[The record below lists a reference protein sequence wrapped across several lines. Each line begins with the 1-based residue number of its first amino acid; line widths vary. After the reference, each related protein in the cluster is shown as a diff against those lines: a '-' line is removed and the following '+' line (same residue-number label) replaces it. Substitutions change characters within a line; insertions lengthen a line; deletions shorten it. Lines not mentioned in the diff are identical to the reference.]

1 MSYSEQINAIYEHL
15 KTSLSNGTFAKLTL
29 GKTIGKTELT
39 NIYFRTIVDNDALKF
54 NVTFRYLSEEIIEI
68 KPIEDV
74 VMLLN
79 QYLNNP
85 FLTVILFTTE
95 KDILIKLNKNYGPHV
110 IYENFIFNNLPR
122 YFAYTDP
129 DIEINKNIKKNFL
142 EILKKY

>member
-1 MSYSEQINAIYEHL
+1 MNYSEQINSIYEHL
-15 KTSLSNGTFAKLTL
+15 KASLADGTFAKLTL

-39 NIYFRTIVDNDALKF
+39 NIYFRTIIDNDTLKF

-74 VMLLN
+74 ILLLN

-95 KDILIKLNKNYGPHV
+95 KDILIKLNKKRIATITEMDNTFK
-110 IYENFIFNNLPR
+110 N
-122 YFAYTDP
+122 ADP
-129 DIEINKNIKKNFL
+129 VLL
-142 EILKKY
+142 EYLKK

>member
-1 MSYSEQINAIYEHL
+1 MNYSEQINSIYEHL

-39 NIYFRTIVDNDALKF
+39 NIYFRTIIDNDTLKF

-74 VMLLN
+74 LLLLN

-95 KDILIKLNKNYGPHV
+95 KDILIKLNKKRIATITEMDNTFK
-110 IYENFIFNNLPR
+110 N
-122 YFAYTDP
+122 ADP
-129 DIEINKNIKKNFL
+129 ILL
-142 EILKKY
+142 EYLKK

>member
-1 MSYSEQINAIYEHL
+1 MSYSEQINSIYEHL
-15 KTSLSNGTFAKLTL
+15 KASLSNGTFAKLTL

-39 NIYFRTIVDNDALKF
+39 NVYLRTIVDNDTLKF

-74 VMLLN
+74 ILLLN

-95 KDILIKLNKNYGPHV
+95 KDILIKLNKKRIATITEMDNTFK
-110 IYENFIFNNLPR
+110 N
-122 YFAYTDP
+122 ADP
-129 DIEINKNIKKNFL
+129 VLL
-142 EILKKY
+142 EYLKK

>member
-1 MSYSEQINAIYEHL
+1 MSYSEQINALYDHL

-39 NIYFRTIVDNDALKF
+39 NVYFRTIVDNDTLKF

-74 VMLLN
+74 ILLLN

-85 FLTVILFTTE
+85 ILTVILFTTE
-95 KDILIKLNKNYGPHV
+95 KDILIKLNKKRIATITEMDNTFK
-110 IYENFIFNNLPR
+110 N
-122 YFAYTDP
+122 ADP
-129 DIEINKNIKKNFL
+129 VLL
-142 EILKKY
+142 EYLKK

>member
-68 KPIEDV
+68 KQIEDV

-95 KDILIKLNKNYGPHV
+95 KDILIKLNKKRIATITEMDNTFK
-110 IYENFIFNNLPR
+110 N
-122 YFAYTDP
+122 ADP
-129 DIEINKNIKKNFL
+129 VLL
-142 EILKKY
+142 EYLKI

>member
-1 MSYSEQINAIYEHL
+1 MNYSEQINAIYEHL

-39 NIYFRTIVDNDALKF
+39 NIYFRTIVANDTLKF

-74 VMLLN
+74 VLLLN
-79 QYLNNP
+79 QYLTNP

-95 KDILIKLNKNYGPHV
+95 KDFLIKLNKKRIATITEMDNTFK
-110 IYENFIFNNLPR
+110 N
-122 YFAYTDP
+122 ADP
-129 DIEINKNIKKNFL
+129 VLL
-142 EILKKY
+142 EYLKK

>member
-1 MSYSEQINAIYEHL
+1 MNYSEQINAIYEHL
-15 KTSLSNGTFAKLTL
+15 KTSLCNGTFAKLTL

-39 NIYFRTIVDNDALKF
+39 NIYFRTIVDNDTLKL

-74 VMLLN
+74 ILLLN

-95 KDILIKLNKNYGPHV
+95 KDILIKLNKKRIATITEMDNTFK
-110 IYENFIFNNLPR
+110 N
-122 YFAYTDP
+122 ADP
-129 DIEINKNIKKNFL
+129 VLL
-142 EILKKY
+142 EYLKK

>member
-1 MSYSEQINAIYEHL
+1 MNYSEQINAIYDHL

-39 NIYFRTIVDNDALKF
+39 NIYFRTIIDNDTLKF

-68 KPIEDV
+68 KPIEEV
-74 VMLLN
+74 LLLLN

-95 KDILIKLNKNYGPHV
+95 KDILIKLNKKRIASITEMDNTFK
-110 IYENFIFNNLPR
+110 N
-122 YFAYTDP
+122 ADP
-129 DIEINKNIKKNFL
+129 VLL
-142 EILKKY
+142 EYLKK

>member
-1 MSYSEQINAIYEHL
+1 MSYSEQINALYDHL

-39 NIYFRTIVDNDALKF
+39 NVYFRTIVDNDTLKF

-74 VMLLN
+74 ILLLN

-95 KDILIKLNKNYGPHV
+95 KDILIKLNKKRIATITEMDNTFK
-110 IYENFIFNNLPR
+110 N
-122 YFAYTDP
+122 ADP
-129 DIEINKNIKKNFL
+129 VLLDF
-142 EILKKY
+142 LKK

>member
-39 NIYFRTIVDNDALKF
+39 NIYFRTIVDNDTLKF
-54 NVTFRYLSEEIIEI
+54 NVTFRYLTEEIVEI

-95 KDILIKLNKNYGPHV
+95 KDILIKLNKKRIATITEMDNTFK
-110 IYENFIFNNLPR
+110 N
-122 YFAYTDP
+122 ADP
-129 DIEINKNIKKNFL
+129 VLL
-142 EILKKY
+142 EYLKK

>member
-1 MSYSEQINAIYEHL
+1 MSYSEQINAIYDHL

-39 NIYFRTIVDNDALKF
+39 NVYFRTIVDNDTLKF

-74 VMLLN
+74 ILLLN

-95 KDILIKLNKNYGPHV
+95 KDILIKLNKKRIATITEMDNTFK
-110 IYENFIFNNLPR
+110 N
-122 YFAYTDP
+122 ADP
-129 DIEINKNIKKNFL
+129 VLLDF
-142 EILKKY
+142 LKK

>member
-1 MSYSEQINAIYEHL
+1 MNYSEQINAIYDHL
-15 KTSLSNGTFAKLTL
+15 KTSLSIGTFAKLTL

-39 NIYFRTIVDNDALKF
+39 NIYFRTIIDNNTLKF

-74 VMLLN
+74 LLLLN

-95 KDILIKLNKNYGPHV
+95 KDILIKLNKKRIASITEMDNTFK
-110 IYENFIFNNLPR
+110 N
-122 YFAYTDP
+122 ADP
-129 DIEINKNIKKNFL
+129 VLL
-142 EILKKY
+142 EYLKK

>member
-1 MSYSEQINAIYEHL
+1 MSYSEQINALYEHL

-39 NIYFRTIVDNDALKF
+39 NIYFRTIVDNDTLKF

-85 FLTVILFTTE
+85 FLNVILFTTE
-95 KDILIKLNKNYGPHV
+95 KDILIKLNKKRIATITEMDNTFK
-110 IYENFIFNNLPR
+110 N
-122 YFAYTDP
+122 ADP
-129 DIEINKNIKKNFL
+129 VLLDF
-142 EILKKY
+142 LKK

>member
-29 GKTIGKTELT
+29 GKTVGKTELT
-39 NIYFRTIVDNDALKF
+39 NIYFRTIVDNDTLKF
-54 NVTFRYLSEEIIEI
+54 NVTFRYLSEEIVEI

-95 KDILIKLNKNYGPHV
+95 KDILIKLNKKRIASIKEMDNTFK
-110 IYENFIFNNLPR
+110 N
-122 YFAYTDP
+122 ADP
-129 DIEINKNIKKNFL
+129 VLLEYLKN
-142 EILKKY
+142 

>member
-15 KTSLSNGTFAKLTL
+15 KTSLSKGTFAKLTL

-39 NIYFRTIVDNDALKF
+39 NIYFRTIVDNDTLKF

-74 VMLLN
+74 ILLLN

-95 KDILIKLNKNYGPHV
+95 KDILMKLNKKRIATITEMDNTFK
-110 IYENFIFNNLPR
+110 N
-122 YFAYTDP
+122 ADP
-129 DIEINKNIKKNFL
+129 VLL
-142 EILKKY
+142 EYLKK

>member
-1 MSYSEQINAIYEHL
+1 MSYSEQINAIYENL

-39 NIYFRTIVDNDALKF
+39 NIYLRTIVDNDTLKF

-79 QYLNNP
+79 QYLNNA

-95 KDILIKLNKNYGPHV
+95 KDILIKLNKKRIASITEMDNTFK
-110 IYENFIFNNLPR
+110 N
-122 YFAYTDP
+122 ADP
-129 DIEINKNIKKNFL
+129 VLL
-142 EILKKY
+142 EYLKK

>member
-1 MSYSEQINAIYEHL
+1 MSYSEQINALYDHL

-39 NIYFRTIVDNDALKF
+39 NVYFRTIVDNDTLKF

-74 VMLLN
+74 ILLLN
-79 QYLNNP
+79 KYLNNP

-95 KDILIKLNKNYGPHV
+95 KDILIKLNKKRIATITEMDNTFK
-110 IYENFIFNNLPR
+110 N
-122 YFAYTDP
+122 ADP
-129 DIEINKNIKKNFL
+129 VLL
-142 EILKKY
+142 EYLKK

>member
-1 MSYSEQINAIYEHL
+1 MSYSEQINALYDHL

-39 NIYFRTIVDNDALKF
+39 NVYFRTIVDNDTLKF

-74 VMLLN
+74 ILLLN

-85 FLTVILFTTE
+85 FLTVILFTTK
-95 KDILIKLNKNYGPHV
+95 KDILIKLNKKRIATITEMDNTFK
-110 IYENFIFNNLPR
+110 N
-122 YFAYTDP
+122 ADP
-129 DIEINKNIKKNFL
+129 VLL
-142 EILKKY
+142 EYLKK

>member
-54 NVTFRYLSEEIIEI
+54 NATFRYLSEEIIEI

-95 KDILIKLNKNYGPHV
+95 KDILIKLNKKRIATITEMDNTFK
-110 IYENFIFNNLPR
+110 N
-122 YFAYTDP
+122 ADP
-129 DIEINKNIKKNFL
+129 VLLDF
-142 EILKKY
+142 LKK

>member
-1 MSYSEQINAIYEHL
+1 MSYSEQINVIYEHL

-39 NIYFRTIVDNDALKF
+39 NIYFRTIVENDALKF
-54 NVTFRYLSEEIIEI
+54 NVTFRYLSEEIVEI

-95 KDILIKLNKNYGPHV
+95 KDILIKLNKKRIATITEMDNTSK
-110 IYENFIFNNLPR
+110 N
-122 YFAYTDP
+122 ADP
-129 DIEINKNIKKNFL
+129 VLL
-142 EILKKY
+142 EYLKK

>member
-1 MSYSEQINAIYEHL
+1 MNYSEQINAIYDHL

-39 NIYFRTIVDNDALKF
+39 NIYFRTIIVNNTLKF

-74 VMLLN
+74 LLILN

-95 KDILIKLNKNYGPHV
+95 KDILLKLNKKRIPSITEMDNTFK
-110 IYENFIFNNLPR
+110 N
-122 YFAYTDP
+122 ADP
-129 DIEINKNIKKNFL
+129 VLL
-142 EILKKY
+142 EYLKK

>member
-1 MSYSEQINAIYEHL
+1 MNYSEQINAIYEYL

-39 NIYFRTIVDNDALKF
+39 NIYFRTIVANDTLKF

-74 VMLLN
+74 VLLLN

-95 KDILIKLNKNYGPHV
+95 KDILIKLNKKRIATITEMDNTFK
-110 IYENFIFNNLPR
+110 N
-122 YFAYTDP
+122 ADP
-129 DIEINKNIKKNFL
+129 VLL
-142 EILKKY
+142 EYLKK

>member
-1 MSYSEQINAIYEHL
+1 MSYSEQINAIYENL

-29 GKTIGKTELT
+29 GKTIGKKELT
-39 NIYFRTIVDNDALKF
+39 NIYLRTIVDNDTLKF

-95 KDILIKLNKNYGPHV
+95 KDILIKLNKKRIASITEMDNTFK
-110 IYENFIFNNLPR
+110 N
-122 YFAYTDP
+122 ADP
-129 DIEINKNIKKNFL
+129 ILL
-142 EILKKY
+142 EYLKK

>member
-1 MSYSEQINAIYEHL
+1 MSYSEQINAIYDHL

-39 NIYFRTIVDNDALKF
+39 NVYFRTIVDNDTLKF

-74 VMLLN
+74 ILLLN

-95 KDILIKLNKNYGPHV
+95 KDILIKLNKKRIATITEMDNTFK
-110 IYENFIFNNLPR
+110 N
-122 YFAYTDP
+122 ADP
-129 DIEINKNIKKNFL
+129 ALL
-142 EILKKY
+142 EFLKK